1 MYREPDDYKRDE
13 DWRLLGDN
21 QEDESIIRENKIK
34 KVIIAVLLIF
44 LVVYLA
50 YVYYA
55 FFLKD
60 KIVIE
65 RKRAETT
72 KEVVTKEVVTEEI
85 VAKEEIIVEETTKNE
100 IIQDEITQEKETDE
114 IVYDEGYEF
123 LGAIEPTND
132 NRLIMEYDPE
142 DVKTLNHNC
151 SGNHL
156 HQTVE
161 EFEQHL
167 METMPKVK
175 MSEGTSLP
183 HNNYYISGNTSYQKL
198 VFETYYWVENLDEY
212 DKQYSGDTSID
223 MQADTS
229 TGQLHSVGFNFE
241 TDIENYKILSDWLNT
256 DTPGVFTPE
265 SIGED
270 VKNAQKV
277 PRGEMYYKCQGNF
290 VIAYYVPDNYAMIC
304 VYPLE
309 HRAYLEQ
316 YYEIHE

>member
-1 MYREPDDYKRDE
+1 MYREPDDYKKDE
-13 DWRLLGDN
+13 DWKLLSEN
-21 QEDESIIRENKIK
+21 QEDEAVVRENRMKKI
-34 KVIIAVLLIF
+34 IIIVLLIF
-44 LVVYLA
+44 LAVYIG

-55 FFLKD
+55 YFLKD
-60 KIVIE
+60 KIVVE
-65 RKRAETT
+65 RREPETT
-72 KEVVTKEVVTEEI
+72 KEVVTKEAVTEE
-85 VAKEEIIVEETTKNE
+85 VVTKEAITVEETTKNE
-100 IIQDEITQEKETDE
+100 LTQEKENDE

-123 LGAIEPTND
+123 LAAIEPTND

-212 DKQYSGDTSID
+212 DKQYSCETSID

-241 TDIENYKILSDWLNT
+241 TDLGNYKILSDWLNT

-270 VKNAQKV
+270 VENAQKV

-309 HRAYLEQ
+309 YRAYLEQ